1 MNKPTDHFDER
12 EWRLQ
17 ERALREERLHADDAG
32 DPEVA
37 AYRHV
42 VRALREPLP
51 EALPADFAKSVAA
64 QAACLPARGA
74 AFHDASRESALERWL
89 VRGLVVAF
97 AVSALYFVAND
108 GGAWLRA
115 SLSLLPN
122 ADASAL
128 RSWGLA
134 LGACVAMTW
143 AFGRLRVDNGG
154 HAPR

>member
-64 QAACLPARGA
+64 QAARMPARG
-74 AFHDASRESALERWL
+74 DSLLERWL
-89 VRGLVVAF
+89 VRGLIVTF

-143 AFGRLRVDNGG
+143 AFGRLHIDNGG
-154 HAPR
+154 HALR

>member
-1 MNKPTDHFDER
+1 MNKNQFDER

-32 DPEVA
+32 DPEIA
-37 AYRHV
+37 AYRQV
-42 VRALREPLP
+42 VRALRQPLP
-51 EALPADFAKSVAA
+51 DALPADFAQGVAA
-64 QAACLPARGA
+64 QAARLPARG
-74 AFHDASRESALERWL
+74 ESAVERWL

-122 ADASAL
+122 ADARAL

-134 LGACVAMTW
+134 LSACVAITW
-143 AFGRLRVDNGG
+143 AFGRWRDPFAYPG
-154 HAPR
+154 R

>member
-17 ERALREERLHADDAG
+17 ERALRDERLRADDGG

-51 EALPADFAKSVAA
+51 DALPADFAKVVAA
-64 QAACLPARGA
+64 QAARLPARG
-74 AFHDASRESALERWL
+74 ESALERWL
-89 VRGLVVAF
+89 VRGLILAF

-115 SLSLLPN
+115 SLSVLPN

-143 AFGRLRVDNGG
+143 AFGRLRIDNSG
-154 HAPR
+154 HALR